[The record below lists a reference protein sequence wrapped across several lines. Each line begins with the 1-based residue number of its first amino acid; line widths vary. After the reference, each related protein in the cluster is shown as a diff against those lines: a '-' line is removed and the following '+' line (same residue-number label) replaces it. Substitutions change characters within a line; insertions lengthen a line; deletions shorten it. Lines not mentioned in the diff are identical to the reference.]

1 MFLNKENTL
10 VLTVIREVEK
20 VGLSFMANEDKSRDE
35 LEAELSEL
43 TELKNVSWVTRAG
56 QAMQILRGVYPI
68 ATAPTSTIIGGARS
82 FTDHVYK
89 AVIPNFL
96 YKPPFGYPT
105 MKNIPEIRR
114 MSKTTFVDMIIKTIT
129 SEVAA
134 QDWDIKTKE
143 GVEVPEDI
151 IQQTKDFFYNPNRNE
166 ESMDYILRALVRDIL
181 EIDAGI
187 IVKVKDLKGDLQEIY
202 VRDGASFT
210 KNPDVFGVL
219 PEENAYWQY
228 GWSTVAKPV
237 PFNRDEIVYIMLNP
251 RADSIYGQS
260 APEILINI
268 LELLTYG
275 VESNLEYFTDNNI
288 PKGAFVMEGANAGD
302 IKAFGKMWQEALK
315 KKDPAGY
322 WKRYYHKMPIMNKK
336 GEFIKVGFSN
346 LELELIE
353 QQKWFFQL
361 VVGEFNT
368 TKTELGFTDDSNKAT
383 EIIQSSVHKRKAIAP
398 INSALEYHFTT
409 EIINDL
415 PWIKGTIYEG
425 LVLWEFDK
433 FDLQEEMN
441 KRQLYKLDIDMGV
454 RTPNEIRTDELNME
468 AHEDGDNL
476 KGAMAPMSGFMDT
489 KQVNLLDAD
498 SRKMDKNADNL
509 EKEDKMNNKEGE
521 SKKKVEKKA
530 LTGESSLILKS
541 GEELAKSSVLI
552 KAFKRTFDAIE
563 KEIKEI
569 VKRSTGL
576 KVVDGLKALDMEV
589 INKILQLVSL
599 ETLRNVVDRSIKANY
614 INGMDDVAEGI
625 GRNFMPN
632 PEALNF
638 LQNYTFDNVKG
649 LEEDIKNKLRQEL
662 QRGIMAG
669 EGTPKLAKRVSEVMD
684 IGMNRAKAIARTETN
699 RAENMGSLDGWRQSG
714 LDMEK
719 EWLAVIDGRTSQICK
734 ALDGK
739 KIGIN
744 DKFKYKGDV
753 FDSPPSHVSC
763 RSTLVYSVKEAKK

>member
-1 MFLNKENTL
+1 
-10 VLTVIREVEK
+10 
-20 VGLSFMANEDKSRDE
+20 MANEDKSRDE
-35 LEAELSEL
+35 LEAELNKV
-43 TELKNVSWVTRAG
+43 ELKNEELKALGIIEKAG
-56 QAMQILRGVYPI
+56 MAMQIFRGVYPL
-68 ATAPTSTIIGGARS
+68 TFPRETSPTSTIIGGAQS

-105 MKNIPEIRR
+105 LKNIPEIRR
-114 MSKTTFVDMIIKTIT
+114 MAKTSYADMIIKTIT
-129 SEVAA
+129 SEVAS
-134 QDWDIKTKE
+134 QDWDIKPREGKE
-143 GVEVPEDI
+143 IPDEI

-166 ESMDYILRALVRDIL
+166 ESIDFILRSLVRDIL
-181 EIDAGI
+181 EIDAGV
-187 IVKVKDLKGDLQEIY
+187 IVKVKDLKGDLKEIY

-210 KNPDVFGVL
+210 KNPDVFGIL
-219 PEENAYWQY
+219 PELSAYWQY

-237 PFNRDEIVYIMLNP
+237 PFNRDEIVYIMINP

-260 APEILINI
+260 AIEVLLDI

-288 PKGAFVMEGANAGD
+288 PKGTFVMEGANAGD
-302 IKAFGKMWQEALK
+302 IKAFGEMWQEALK
-315 KKDPAGY
+315 KKDPAGF

-336 GEFIKVGFSN
+336 GEFIKVAFSN

-353 QQKWFFQL
+353 QQKWFFQIT
-361 VVGEFNT
+361 VGAFNT

-415 PWIKGTIYEG
+415 PWIKDTIYEG
-425 LVLWEFDK
+425 DVMFEFDK

-454 RTPNEIRTDELNME
+454 RTPNEIRTGELNME
-468 AHEDGDNL
+468 AHDDGDSL
-476 KGAMAPMSGFMDT
+476 KGAVPKMFGFTDT
-489 KQVNLLDAD
+489 KQANLLEADA
-498 SRKMDKNADNL
+498 RRMDKNADNL
-509 EKEDKMNNKEGE
+509 EKEDKMDNPEGK

-530 LTGESSLILKS
+530 LISKSSLILKP
-541 GEELAKSSVLI
+541 GEELAKFSVI
-552 KAFKRTFDAIE
+552 ENAFKKTFAVIE
-563 KEIKEI
+563 KEIKSI
-569 VKRSTGL
+569 IQKHTGL
-576 KVVDGLKALDMEV
+576 KVVDGLKALDGEI
-589 INKILQLVSL
+589 INNIIRLISF
-599 ETLRNVVDRSIKANY
+599 EGLRNIVTRSIKANY
-614 INGMDDVAEGI
+614 NNGMDDVAESI

-669 EGTPKLAKRVSEVMD
+669 EGTGKLAKRVSDVMD

-714 LDMEK
+714 LDIEK
-719 EWLAVIDGRTSQICK
+719 EWLAVIDGKTSQICK

-744 DKFKYKGDV
+744 DKFKYKGDI
-753 FDSPPSHVSC
+753 FDSPPAHVSC